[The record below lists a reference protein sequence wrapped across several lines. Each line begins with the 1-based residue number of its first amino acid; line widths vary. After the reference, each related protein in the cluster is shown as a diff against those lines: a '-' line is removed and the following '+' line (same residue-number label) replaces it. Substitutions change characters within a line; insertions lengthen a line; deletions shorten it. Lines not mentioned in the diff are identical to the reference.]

1 MNTIVI
7 RPKSKSNYDLI
18 LALLKK
24 LGEKTNVISD
34 KTFSEALFAAEIES
48 SISEGLLNEDEK
60 TDFLKDIKSKK

>member
-18 LALLKK
+18 LALMKK

-34 KTFSEALFAAEIES
+34 KTFSEAMFAAEIES
-48 SISEGLLNEDEK
+48 SISAGLLNKTEK
-60 TDFLKDIKSKK
+60 DAFLKDIKSKK